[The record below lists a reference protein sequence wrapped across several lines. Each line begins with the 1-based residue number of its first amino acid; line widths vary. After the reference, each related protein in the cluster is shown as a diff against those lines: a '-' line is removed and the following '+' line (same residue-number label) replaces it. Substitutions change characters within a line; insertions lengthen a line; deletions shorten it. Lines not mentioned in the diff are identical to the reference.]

1 MDKYTK
7 SKKSTY
13 ATIEL
18 FTLKQKANITND
30 VLDLPN
36 KNDKVWS
43 SPSPLP
49 ICTREGVLRLLSRW
63 HVPVLTCCFHCLAH
77 ACTKHALLNHKQL
90 PATLL
95 FRTAQIWNLHAGP
108 VVPLLL
114 MHLLCCTV

>member
-36 KNDKVWS
+36 KNDKARARLRAAWQPLCLPLAAPPGTS
-43 SPSPLP
+43 DPLP
-49 ICTREGVLRLLSRW
+49 GS
-63 HVPVLTCCFHCLAH
+63 
-77 ACTKHALLNHKQL
+77 
-90 PATLL
+90 
-95 FRTAQIWNLHAGP
+95 
-108 VVPLLL
+108 
-114 MHLLCCTV
+114 